1 MIVLA
6 SSSPRRA
13 QLLQQIGIEFER
25 QSADIDETPKAGESA
40 TELVERLARQ
50 KAEYVALQRRDD
62 LLVLGS
68 DTIGVLGNDI
78 LLKPK
83 NVTDF
88 HAMMGKMS
96 GQTHQVI
103 TAIAV
108 AKWSVTSQ
116 QCLLA
121 SEQVSSQVSFKKLD
135 EREIS
140 DYWDTGEPQDKAGGY
155 AIQGYGGQFVTH
167 ISGSYSAIVGL
178 PLYETR
184 QLLQKMK
191 DA

>member
-13 QLLQQIGIEFER
+13 CLLQQIGIEFER
-25 QSADIDETPKAGESA
+25 QSADIDESPLAGESA
-40 TELVERLARQ
+40 TALVERLARE
-50 KAEYVALQRRDD
+50 KAEYVAKLRQDD

-68 DTIGVLGNDI
+68 DTIGVLGDDI

-88 HAMMGKMS
+88 HAMMSKMS

-103 TAIAV
+103 TAIAI
-108 AKWSVTSQ
+108 AKWCTESQ
-116 QCLLA
+116 QCLIE
-121 SEQVSSQVSFKKLD
+121 SEQVSSNVSFTELSEQD
-135 EREIS
+135 IS
-140 DYWDTGEPQDKAGGY
+140 DYWATGEPQDKAGGY

-184 QLLQKMK
+184 RLLQKMK
-191 DA
+191 DV

>member
-25 QSADIDETPKAGESA
+25 QSADIDETPMAGESA
-40 TELVERLARQ
+40 TDLVERLARQ
-50 KAEYVALQRRDD
+50 KAEYVARQRQGD

-68 DTIGVLGNDI
+68 DTIGVLGHDI

-88 HAMMGKMS
+88 HAMMRKMS

-108 AKWSVTSQ
+108 AKWCTESQ
-116 QCLLA
+116 QCLVE
-121 SEQVSSQVSFKKLD
+121 SEQVSSNVSFTKIS
-135 EREIS
+135 EQEIS
-140 DYWDTGEPQDKAGGY
+140 DYWATGEPQDKAGGY
-155 AIQGYGGQFVTH
+155 AIQGYGGQYVTH
-167 ISGSYSAIVGL
+167 ITGSYSAIVGL
-178 PLYETR
+178 PLYETKR
-184 QLLQKMK
+184 LLQKMK

>member
-13 QLLQQIGIEFER
+13 QLLQQIGIQFER
-25 QSADIDETPKAGESA
+25 QSADIDESPLPGEVA
-40 TELVERLARQ
+40 TALVERLARE
-50 KAEYVALQRRDD
+50 KALFVAQQRKDN

-68 DTIGVLGNDI
+68 DTIGVLGDDI
-78 LLKPK
+78 LVKPK

-88 HAMMGKMS
+88 HAMMSKMS

-108 AKWSVTSQ
+108 AKWCKTSQ
-116 QCLLA
+116 QCLIQ
-121 SEQVSSQVSFKKLD
+121 SEQVSSDVTFKTLT
-135 EREIS
+135 EQEIT
-140 DYWDTGEPQDKAGGY
+140 DYWATNEPQDKAGGY
-155 AIQGYGGQFVTH
+155 AIQGYAGQYVTH

-178 PLYETR
+178 PLFETA

-191 DA
+191 DD